1 MKNNIQKVATLKRV
15 ATGKVKCMFDW
26 LKFSL
31 SGSNEKSDG
40 KNKLDRDDT
49 VVDGKAM
56 DFFIF
61 MNLMHNDGENTE
73 NDK

>member
-1 MKNNIQKVATLKRV
+1 
-15 ATGKVKCMFDW
+15 MFDW

-40 KNKLDRDDT
+40 KGKPDRDDT
-49 VVDGKAM
+49 DVDGKAM

-61 MNLMHNDGENTE
+61 MNLMNNGNEKADNDE
-73 NDK
+73 

>member
-1 MKNNIQKVATLKRV
+1 MATLKRV
-15 ATGKVKCMFDW
+15 ATRKGKCMFDW

-40 KNKLDRDDT
+40 KGKPDRDDT
-49 VVDGKAM
+49 DVDGKAM

-61 MNLMHNDGENTE
+61 MNLMNNGNENANND
-73 NDK
+73 D